1 MSQPGS
7 VGEAP
12 AYVLDAS
19 ALLAQLHGEPGA
31 NEVEAVG
38 SRSVISSVN
47 WAEVLQKVIAQGS
60 REVEDVRRDLE
71 SGGLRIFPFTADDA
85 ELAAQLWSTT
95 RRVGLSLGDRACLS
109 LVQRL
114 GLPALTA
121 DRNWA
126 TPDLDIEVQLIR

>member
-1 MSQPGS
+1 MSQSVS
-7 VGEAP
+7 VGDAP
-12 AYVLDAS
+12 AYVLDTS
-19 ALLAQLHGEPGA
+19 ALLAQLHKEPGA

-60 REVEDVRRDLE
+60 TEIEDVRRDLE

-95 RRVGLSLGDRACLS
+95 RRVGLSLGERACLS
-109 LVQRL
+109 LAHRL

-121 DRNWA
+121 DRAWQALN
-126 TPDLDIEVQLIR
+126 LDVEVRLIR